1 MDIAHQQVLTLY
13 GQQLRLRVCGLCI
26 EDGRI
31 LMINHLGV
39 VKGGDFWCPPG
50 GGLQFGESVT
60 EGLKREFLE
69 ETHTEIVVDE
79 MLFVNEFLAP
89 PLHAIELFFRVR
101 ILNGVVTQGADPEMT
116 TQIIDDIRWM
126 TFEEIKALP
135 SENTHRIFSRC
146 NSLNELTTSKGFI
159 E

>member
-69 ETHTEIVVDE
+69 ETHT
-79 MLFVNEFLAP
+79 
-89 PLHAIELFFRVR
+89 LHAIELFFRVR

-146 NSLNELTTSKGFI
+146 NSLDELTTSKGFI

>member
-1 MDIAHQQVLTLY
+1 MDIAHQQVVTLY

-26 EDGRI
+26 KNERI

-50 GGLQFGESVT
+50 GGLQFGESVI
-60 EGLKREFLE
+60 EGLTREFLE
-69 ETHTEIVVDE
+69 ETHTDIEVGE

-89 PLHAIELFFRVR
+89 PLHAIELFFKVN
-101 ILNGVVTQGADPEMT
+101 ILNGEVSKGVDPEMT
-116 TQIIDDIRWM
+116 KQIIDDIRWM

-135 SENTHRIFSRC
+135 AENVHRIFSRC
-146 NSLNELTTSKGFI
+146 HQLSDLLTTKRFI
-159 E
+159 Y

>member
-1 MDIAHQQVLTLY
+1 MDIAHQQVVTLY

-26 EDGRI
+26 ENDRI

-60 EGLKREFLE
+60 EGLTREFLE
-69 ETHTEIVVDE
+69 ETHTQIEVGEI
-79 MLFVNEFLAP
+79 LFVNEFLAL
-89 PLHAIELFFRVR
+89 PLHAIELFFTVK
-101 ILNGVVTQGADPEMT
+101 IIKGEVAKGFDPEMT
-116 TQIIDDIRWM
+116 KQIIDDIRWM

-135 SENTHRIFSRC
+135 PENVHRVFSRC
-146 NSLNELTTSKGFI
+146 TQLNDLLTNKRFI
-159 E
+159 H